1 MEWYLYSL
9 FIRTVS
15 YLSCIL
21 YLNAFLF
28 LFDYQYLHRWREC
41 RNCRQE
47 YDKDLAYQLAIIFL
61 KFVERE
67 FPSHEEIHLEALH
80 RKLDAALT
88 SSSFWDNEQ
97 DSTNMAKNLA
107 NCILMKAKQVKRSGK
122 ATLPHRLTR
131 MEAATY
137 NTLGRIAIALED
149 DPKSALR
156 HFENFRDKC
165 KAEKN
170 GSGIGMA
177 KENIAMAKSMICEMG
192 RGAVM
197 LE

>member
-1 MEWYLYSL
+1 M
-9 FIRTVS
+9 
-15 YLSCIL
+15 SCIL

-156 HFENFRDKC
+156 NFENFRDKC
-165 KAEKN
+165 KAEKD
-170 GSGIGMA
+170 GSRSGVKMA
-177 KENIAMAKSMICEMG
+177 EENIAMAKSMICEMG

>member
-15 YLSCIL
+15 YLSCIVHAHTL
-21 YLNAFLF
+21 MLSFF
-28 LFDYQYLHRWREC
+28 LFDYLYLHRWREC

-67 FPSHEEIHLEALH
+67 FPTHEEIHLEALH

-88 SSSFWDNEQ
+88 SSSFWDDEQ
-97 DSTNMAKNLA
+97 DSTNMAKNMA

-165 KAEKN
+165 KAEKD
-170 GSGIGMA
+170 GSGVEMA

-192 RGAVM
+192 RGQ
-197 LE
+197 